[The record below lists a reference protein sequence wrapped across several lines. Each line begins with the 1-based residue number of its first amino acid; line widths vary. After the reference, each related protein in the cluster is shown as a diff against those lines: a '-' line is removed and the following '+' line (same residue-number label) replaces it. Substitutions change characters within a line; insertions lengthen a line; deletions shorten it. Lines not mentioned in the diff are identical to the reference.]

1 MAKKNTVEQYLF
13 QNLLIKLGLLISSHN
28 PVDLGKGF
36 LKNKNYTKYDSEEML
51 IEYVCG
57 YLWRWEVSFQV

>member
-1 MAKKNTVEQYLF
+1 MEQCLF
-13 QNLLIKLGLLISSHN
+13 QNLVIKPRLLINSHN